1 MLPHVREALASVLR
15 EVTALEVRL
24 MLTRLLPGLTRLLLL
39 RITLRRTRRA
49 ISLHR
54 RRGYSA

>member
-24 MLTRLLPGLTRLLLL
+24 MLSLLLPGLTRLLL
-39 RITLRRTRRA
+39 RVTLRRTGRA